1 MTIWTLGRWAR
12 TRRPSPGRRPRRARS
27 TGPLPGIFSMHKSLA
42 MVIGPVLGGFVLETF
57 GASVLWLGA
66 AGFCAIAA

>member
-1 MTIWTLGRWAR
+1 
-12 TRRPSPGRRPRRARS
+12 
-27 TGPLPGIFSMHKSLA
+27 MHKSLA